1 MRTKGNYYNYAN
13 FFLLLYS
20 VFRRVS
26 LICLAKNAL
35 FSAEI

>member
-26 LICLAKNAL
+26 LM
-35 FSAEI
+35 SGTEMS